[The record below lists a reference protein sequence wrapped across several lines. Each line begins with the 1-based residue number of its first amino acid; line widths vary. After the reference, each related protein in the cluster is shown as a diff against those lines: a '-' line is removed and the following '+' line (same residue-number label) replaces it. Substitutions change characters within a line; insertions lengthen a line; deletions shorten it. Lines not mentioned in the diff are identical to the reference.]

1 MKHVN
6 FVAPPAVIFIDDHG
20 GLWIKYVKQ
29 VMQETCKAF
38 ITSLQ
43 KPSLHDLE

>member
-1 MKHVN
+1 MKNVS
-6 FVAPPAVIFIDDHG
+6 FVAPAEIFIDDHG

-29 VMQETCKAF
+29 VMRTCNAF